1 MHEVNRFKTLIFCL
15 VSGALPLLCASGQP
29 VANNHADGVA
39 AIGGAADESDQSGA
53 VSVDV
58 VVDVSPAGKKVA
70 PASPDHP
77 VYYLPMPVGY
87 KEFGYSPH
95 FQRPPPTAD
104 QIEHMLA
111 IALNQQGYEVMSH
124 LNHPTQVLY
133 FWWGYMAPP
142 QEDSTQYNQVQPSA
156 TGSAAMGGFTSA
168 IGGAEAA
175 VGDASDTQMRQ
186 LVGGDTFGSETNPT
200 DPRKQ
205 QVLQMIRE
213 PRYYI
218 LVSAFDF
225 DSWLKNLKETKAG
238 GPVADQPVLLW
249 RAHISTA
256 LWGHYFDQVAQTL
269 VTAGRALVWARDPGT
284 AGGHGSARADGPR
297 DSRHPRGQGLC
308 GPARRAGAALS
319 CKRKPNFMKC
329 PSSC

>member
-1 MHEVNRFKTLIFCL
+1 MHETTRFKTLLLCL
-15 VSGALPLLCASGQP
+15 ISGALPLLSANGQP
-29 VANNHADGVA
+29 VANNHAEGVA
-39 AIGGAADESDQSGA
+39 TIGGAADESDQGGE

-58 VVDVSPAGKKVA
+58 VVDMSPAGKKVE
-70 PASPDHP
+70 PATPDHP

-104 QIEHMLA
+104 QVERMLG
-111 IALNQQGYEVMSH
+111 IALHQQGYEVMSH

-142 QEDSTQYNQVQPSA
+142 QEESTEYAQVKPSA
-156 TGSAAMGGFTSA
+156 AGGGATMGGFTSP

-186 LVGGDTFGSETNPT
+186 LVGGDTFGFETNPT

-205 QVLQMIRE
+205 QVLEMIRE

-269 VTAGRALVWARDPGT
+269 VTAGAPWFGRETPGPQVGT
-284 AGGHGSARADGPR
+284 APLAPMGRVILGTPEVRDYAGRSAA
-297 DSRHPRGQGLC
+297 
-308 GPARRAGAALS
+308 PAQ
-319 CKRKPNFMKC
+319 P
-329 PSSC
+329 